1 MKDGRLLLKQTG
13 GILPQLTALSKE
25 RYGMVM
31 DEGLDRRQYT
41 PNG

>member
-13 GILPQLTALSKE
+13 GILPQLTALSKD
-25 RYGMVM
+25 RYGTVT
-31 DEGLDRRQYT
+31 DEGPARRQYT